1 MYLCYAQML
10 HKYMDMIFFLKKF
23 GMNVFYT
30 PSTRRF
36 GMPNPGDN
44 KMFNLVLL
52 RGLTRLS

>member
-44 KMFNLVLL
+44 KMFNLVLF
-52 RGLTRLS
+52 